1 MKTNIFKIFT
11 LFFLIILS
19 VSCSKDDEVST
30 EYTQNTST
38 TTTNTW
44 VKLTARTINGT
55 VKPNYKIMM
64 FSTEPSMTAA
74 LPPILKEVTTDVN
87 GLAYF
92 DLNSMIT
99 SSTPTTYYFEA
110 FTDTPTGY
118 QLRSISHF
126 NTEIKKGNMVT
137 SSILVN

>member
-55 VKPNYKIMM
+55 VKPNYKITM
-64 FSTEPSMTAA
+64 FNVQPSTTAA

-99 SSTPTTYYFEA
+99 SSIPSTYYFEA
-110 FTDTPTGY
+110 FIETPTGY
-118 QLRSISHF
+118 QLKSITHF
-126 NTEIKKGNMVT
+126 NTELVKGNMVT
-137 SSILVN
+137 SSIIVN